1 MELGARRWILLK
13 KAHQLQRTIL
23 PLISNRAQAAAS
35 IGAILLCVVCLMNE
49 AWAQIRRDTSLP
61 GEIYYEDIESL
72 QRQFAQRLLAT
83 QQLTTLFIERIHA
96 LDQAGPS
103 IHSVIELNPDALA
116 IASQIDSNPVQRLL
130 RGIPILVKDNIDTG
144 DRMLTS
150 VGSLALT
157 ASAPQDAEV
166 VARLRTAG
174 ALILGKT
181 NPSEWVNFRDH
192 HGISGWSARG
202 GQTHNPY
209 ILDRSPCSSSA
220 GSAAAVA
227 AGFAVAA
234 IGTETDGSILC
245 PASFNGVVGIKPTL
259 GLVSRAG
266 LVPLSPSQDTAGPIA
281 RSVADAATV
290 LSAIAG
296 SDPGDPATADAD
308 RHAGDYRRF
317 LDADGLRGKRIGV
330 VRGLAGRD
338 PNADRIME
346 EAIALM
352 KKQGA
357 VIVDPVELAH
367 LNELSE
373 LEGTV
378 LKYEFKDAIQG
389 YFATHPKL
397 KLKSLAD
404 VIAFNQREASRE
416 MPWFGQDLLEQAQAM
431 GQLTDRAYIDSQA
444 KAKRL
449 SGPEGIDAALQA
461 HHLDALLSPTWG
473 PAFVIDPVLGDPAI
487 RDPSQPAAMA
497 GYPSI
502 TVPAGFVH
510 ELPVGIIF
518 FGAKWSEPTLIAI
531 AYGFEQHN
539 RPWQEP
545 HFLTTVDGKPDARAR
560 SGSK

>member
-1 MELGARRWILLK
+1 VRLNVQRLK
-13 KAHQLQRTIL
+13 FSEKTDRLERTTNL
-23 PLISNRAQAAAS
+23 PISNKAKALA
-35 IGAILLCVVCLMNE
+35 GTGLVLLCIVFLVQGVSAKNS
-49 AWAQIRRDTSLP
+49 RDVSP
-61 GEIYYEDIESL
+61 HREIYYEDIKSL
-72 QRQFAQRLLAT
+72 Q
-83 QQLTTLFIERIHA
+83 QQLAQGSLTARQLATLFIERIRT
-96 LDQAGPS
+96 LDQAGPA

-116 IASQIDSNPVQRLL
+116 IASELDSGSAQGPLH
-130 RGIPILVKDNIDTG
+130 GIPILVKDNIDTG

-157 ASAPQDAEV
+157 EPAPLDAEV
-166 VARLRTAG
+166 VRKLRNAG

-209 ILDRSPCSSSA
+209 VLDRSPCSSSA

-245 PASFNGVVGIKPTL
+245 PASMNGIVGIKPTL

-266 LVPLSPSQDTAGPIA
+266 LVPLSPSQDTAGPMA
-281 RSVADAATV
+281 RSVEDAAIV

-296 SDPGDPATADAD
+296 SDLHDPATAEAE
-308 RHAGDYRRF
+308 RHVENYRRF
-317 LDADGLRGKRIGV
+317 LDSDGLRGKRIGV

-346 EAIALM
+346 QAIALM
-352 KKQGA
+352 KAQGA
-357 VIVDPVELAH
+357 VVVDPVELPH

-378 LKYEFKDAIQG
+378 LKYEFKDALRT
-389 YFATHPKL
+389 YFASHPKL
-397 KLKSLAD
+397 KVRSLAD
-404 VIAFNQREASRE
+404 VIAFNQSEASHE
-416 MPWFGQDLLEQAQAM
+416 MPWFGQDLLEQVQAM
-431 GQLTDRAYIDSQA
+431 GPLTEPTYIDSQA
-444 KAKRL
+444 KARRL
-449 SGPEGIDAALQA
+449 SGPEGIDAALRA
-461 HHLDALLSPTWG
+461 HHLDALLAPTWG

-518 FGAKWSEPTLIAI
+518 FGAKWSEPTLISI
-531 AYGFEQHN
+531 AYGFEQHT
-539 RPWQEP
+539 RPWQAP
-545 HFLTTVDGKPDARAR
+545 RFLATVGGSLTTPLARR
-560 SGSK
+560 